1 MLPILFTLNLSNIKN
16 NNLMQPENQSWIVT
30 FIKLTDLNLKFASP
44 NCSILK
50 KKGHK
55 YAAIDIFWR
64 CWDESYI
71 LCYTMFLLRS
81 RRFARC
87 FSTCALFPLLSP
99 FPSLARL
106 PPTRTR
112 EPNSFKLVQQPA
124 LGVPAYAGATR

>member
-1 MLPILFTLNLSNIKN
+1 
-16 NNLMQPENQSWIVT
+16 MQPENQSWIVT

-71 LCYTMFLLRS
+71 LDVLWGQPIKLIQVV
-81 RRFARC
+81 
-87 FSTCALFPLLSP
+87 STSEFH
-99 FPSLARL
+99 
-106 PPTRTR
+106 
-112 EPNSFKLVQQPA
+112 E
-124 LGVPAYAGATR
+124 Y